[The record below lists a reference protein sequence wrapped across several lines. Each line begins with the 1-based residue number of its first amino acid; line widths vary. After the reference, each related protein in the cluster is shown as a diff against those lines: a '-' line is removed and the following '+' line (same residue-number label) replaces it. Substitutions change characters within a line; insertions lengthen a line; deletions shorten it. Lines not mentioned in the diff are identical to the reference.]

1 MKIDPTTLS
10 LFTDSGQFLKDLN
23 CPENKNWHDLN
34 LNADGSRPC
43 DTCLRN
49 VYDTS
54 QLTDQQVL
62 EMVNKDPDTCLAVSP
77 TQNNCTIVPQA
88 LQGKQHDIAR

>member
-1 MKIDPTTLS
+1 MKIDPTTGS
-10 LFTDSGQFLKDLN
+10 LFTDSGQFLKVLE
-23 CPENKNWHDLN
+23 CPENQNWHDLN
-34 LNADGSRPC
+34 IKADGSRPC
-43 DTCLRN
+43 DTCSRN

-62 EMVNKDPDTCLAVSP
+62 EMVNKDPDICLAVSP

-88 LQGKQHDIAR
+88 LQGKHQDTSR